1 MVWITVVYLL
11 IGCQIGGRMFFW
23 TTEGR
28 TDVVA
33 QVYCMTIVP
42 LTWPLFLVLAMLPK
56 TNTYYEAIFNWSVRD
71 LNEFNK

>member
-1 MVWITVVYLL
+1 MIWLTVYLL
-11 IGCQIGGRMFFW
+11 VGSHIGGKMFFW

-28 TDVVA
+28 IDVVA
-33 QVYCMTIVP
+33 QVYCLTIVP

-56 TNTYYEAIFNWSVRD
+56 TNIYYKAIFNWSARD